1 MNTKNFNIIDKIVA
15 KYRLSKVLGSVDRSD
30 RILDF
35 GCGARSYL
43 LELAKEKIKYG
54 VGVDY
59 DVEAKKE
66 GKIEYL
72 RQRVKGKLSFKDKSF
87 DKVFMLAVLEHI
99 EPKEVNNIFF
109 ELKRVLVKGGKIV
122 LTTPT
127 PKSRWL
133 LEFLAFRLRIISKEE
148 IADHKKYYD
157 KADIERLSRDVGL
170 KLTSYELFF
179 ASLNSCAILEKNN

>member
-1 MNTKNFNIIDKIVA
+1 MNTKNFNFIDKIVA

-43 LELAKEKIKYG
+43 LELTKEKIKNG

-66 GKIEYL
+66 GNIEYL

-99 EPKEVNNIFF
+99 EPKEVKNMFF

-127 PKSRWL
+127 PKGKWL
-133 LEFLAFRLRIISKEE
+133 LEFLAFRIKIISKEE

-157 KADIERLSRDVGL
+157 KADIERLSRDVEL

-179 ASLNSCAILEKNN
+179 ASLNSCAILEKV